1 MGFRTGFVLASISF
15 LYGVMFIASRVDYP
29 LLFQGRAT
37 PEAVDRAQEFYLSI
51 YQAPITVTALFHA
64 VIGLGLLGILTKMHR
79 WTENDQYFGLG
90 SVALYVGAL
99 VMYLCITLPNLR
111 ALAYPNDPYYIIRG
125 VFEASPTRLQEG
137 NESMPLI
144 QREQI
149 SLVQVM
155 AATNVI
161 NAALLAGVL
170 LFQGGEWYAIRK
182 DRQLEEKVRLQQAA
196 QLEGQR
202 SDKKKN

>member
-1 MGFRTGFVLASISF
+1 MGFRTGFVIASISF
-15 LYGVMFIASRVDYP
+15 VYGVLFIASRVDFP

-37 PEAVDRAQEFYLSI
+37 PEAVERAQEFYLSI
-51 YQAPITVTALFHA
+51 YQAPITVTAAFHA
-64 VIGLGLLGILTKMHR
+64 IAGLGLLGILTKMHR

-90 SVALYVGAL
+90 SVVLYVGAV

-125 VFEASPTRLQEG
+125 VYEASPNRLQEG
-137 NESMPLI
+137 NQAMPLI
-144 QREQI
+144 PREQN

-182 DRQLEEKVRLQQAA
+182 DRQMEEQVRLQQAA
-196 QLEGQR
+196 QLKDQR
-202 SDKKKN
+202 GDKKEN